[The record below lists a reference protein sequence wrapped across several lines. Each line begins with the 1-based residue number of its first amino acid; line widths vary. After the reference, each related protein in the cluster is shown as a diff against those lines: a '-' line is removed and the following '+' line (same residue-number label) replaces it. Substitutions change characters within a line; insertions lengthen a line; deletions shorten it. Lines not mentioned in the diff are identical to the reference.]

1 MKRVQEID
9 AECCDRYWAFCSRMF
24 LFCAHASRVR
34 TLKCRTRSHL
44 TALLVSNAQFC
55 LLVIYINDKNA
66 TLVCKVLKFADVS
79 VSEQFLNG
87 TSAQY
92 RLCSAILL

>member
-1 MKRVQEID
+1 MSLSENTVGVYQ
-9 AECCDRYWAFCSRMF
+9 
-24 LFCAHASRVR
+24 
-34 TLKCRTRSHL
+34 
-44 TALLVSNAQFC
+44 Q
-55 LLVIYINDKNA
+55 
-66 TLVCKVLKFADVS
+66 